1 MTVIN
6 TITCTTY
13 LPAMGVAFQ
22 REIIQGNEQPLIQ
35 GNKNLI
41 KAIKI
46 VWIVAGVSRT
56 FQNVVLY

>member
-41 KAIKI
+41 NTIKI
-46 VWIVAGVSRT
+46 V
-56 FQNVVLY
+56 